1 MKGST
6 NNPNGRPKG
15 TPNKLTAKTREKIAE
30 ALESGLETFADDL
43 KQLAPKDRL
52 NVLAKFAAFVV
63 PKPKPEDDSDSLPLV
78 VPEIIWRQPNEG
90 NPPRIIWKSEKL
102 AEEAAN
108 EIAEEDRI

>member
-30 ALESGLETFADDL
+30 ALESGLETFTDDL
-43 KQLAPKDRL
+43 RQLDPKDRL
-52 NVLAKFAAFVV
+52 NVLAKFAA
-63 PKPKPEDDSDSLPLV
+63 LV
-78 VPEIIWRQPNEG
+78 VPRPKAEEDSEPMKVVVPELRWAQPKEG

-102 AEEAAN
+102 AEEAAKEN
-108 EIAEEDRI
+108 AEEDRI